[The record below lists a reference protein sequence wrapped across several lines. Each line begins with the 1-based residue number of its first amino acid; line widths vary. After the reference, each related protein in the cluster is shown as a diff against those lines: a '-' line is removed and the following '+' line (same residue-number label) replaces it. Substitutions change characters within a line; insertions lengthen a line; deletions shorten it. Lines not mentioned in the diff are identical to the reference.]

1 MNDPTKKQD
10 QVALLIASAHAM
22 TQAQEEFYCRALEA
36 ISSVSTEWRAEAERQ
51 RVRAFEAETKIVDLR
66 GKLAATETERDDL
79 RTEMCRLRSKLESN
93 EATIVTLR
101 LREAEREKADG

>member
-51 RVRAFEAETKIVDLR
+51 RVRAFEAETKVVDLR
-66 GKLAATETERDDL
+66 GKVESIEIERDDL
-79 RTEMCRLRSKLESN
+79 RTEMCRQRVRITALEAVN
-93 EATIVTLR
+93 AE
-101 LREAEREKADG
+101 LREATEKKADG